1 MKFKMPLNGFTSI
14 CAPDAPIIISKDK
27 KNPPKHVGKNKNRS
41 YVTHYKIDGEVIQ
54 TGVRCD
60 FLLINEDAMKAYLIE
75 LKGSDM
81 LKAAEQLE
89 ATEKRLRSQLA
100 KYDINYRIVA
110 NKCKTQ
116 QIDSSQFKKYKIK
129 WKGKLVYK
137 VNLLEEF
144 I

>member
-60 FLLINEDAMKAYLIE
+60 FL
-75 LKGSDM
+75 